1 MNRLEERTVVLE
13 EDIHG
18 KIFSVCLALKMSK
31 CGTSEPLL
39 KTKEKRYLDFI
50 ETVISTW
57 ENSFEKDAEFDNAV
71 LKLCKATLKMY
82 AI

>member
-1 MNRLEERTVVLE
+1 MNRLEKRTAVLG

-18 KIFSVCLALKMSK
+18 KIFDVCLELKMSK

-39 KTKEKRYLDFI
+39 QAKEKRYLDFI
-50 ETVISTW
+50 GTVISTW
-57 ENSFEKDAEFDNAV
+57 ENSSEKDAEFDNAV

-82 AI
+82 NI